1 MKRNTLLQRA
11 GIWLLLLTLCLTLS
25 SCLSFSKPIVSFG
38 PPSETYPAQTEPTEI
53 EPSETEPGET
63 EPVDPD
69 FVLTEL
75 PTYTGSAYEVL
86 NNNIPVFAPD
96 ELRTEGYEFYS
107 ELDALGRCGV
117 VIASVGLDTMP
128 AEDEDRGSISSVKPT
143 GWVQASYDCIGGGD
157 LYNRAHLIGWQLTA
171 ENANA
176 RNLVTGTRYL
186 NVQGML
192 PFENLVADYVK
203 ETGNHVA
210 YRVTPIFE
218 GDNLVCSGVQME
230 AWSVEDNGEGVC
242 FNVYCFN
249 VQPGIIIDYATGKST
264 DGGEIIEDPNA
275 ETNADGE
282 VIHEYVLNTNTLR
295 FHLPSCS
302 SVSQMSEKNKQEYVG
317 SREDLIEQGYKACG
331 SCNP

>member
-1 MKRNTLLQRA
+1 MKHSSILQRT
-11 GIWLLLLTLCLTLS
+11 GIWLLLLALCLTLS
-25 SCLSFSKPIVSFG
+25 GCFSIAVPGQSG
-38 PPSETYPAQTEPTEI
+38 MTPPTEADTD
-53 EPSETEPGET
+53 PVDTDPVGT
-63 EPVDPD
+63 EPVETDPSSPD

-75 PTYTGSAYEVL
+75 PVYTGRAYEVL
-86 NNNIPVFAPD
+86 NNNIPVFAPE
-96 ELRTEGYEFYS
+96 ELTVEGYEFYS
-107 ELDALGRCGV
+107 PLDALGRCGT
-117 VIASVGLDTMP
+117 VIASVGRETMP
-128 AEDEDRGSISSVKPT
+128 AEGEDRGNISSVKPT
-143 GWVQASYDCIGGGD
+143 GWVQASYDSMGGQP

-171 ENANA
+171 ENANE

-192 PFENLVADYVK
+192 PFENMIADYVK

-230 AWSVEDNGEGVC
+230 AWSVEDDGEGVC

-249 VQPGIIIDYATGKST
+249 VQPGIIINYATGASS
-264 DGGEIIEDPNA
+264 DGGEIPVDPDA

-282 VIHEYVLNTNTLR
+282 VIRDYVLNIGRMR
-295 FHLPSCS
+295 FHYPNCS
-302 SVSQMSEKNKQEYVG
+302 SVGQMSDKNKQEYTG
-317 SREDLIEQGYKACG
+317 SREDLIDQGYQPCG